1 MTFRETGDVQLF
13 VRSMGRLLR
22 VTAMFDSS
30 DEANA
35 YMEKHKDQAV
45 VAEIPAYTPLILLAN
60 VHDKGQWAEKSAT
73 TKQRPSTRQP

>member
-1 MTFRETGDVQLF
+1 MTFKETGDVQLF

-22 VTAMFDSS
+22 VTALFDST

-45 VAEIPAYTPLILLAN
+45 VAEIPATPLVILLAN
-60 VHDKGQWAEKSAT
+60 VHDKGLKM
-73 TKQRPSTRQP
+73 